1 MQRVMS
7 SFSKLSY
14 LMQALLSLAFF
25 IIVFGIGVS
34 WALEAI
40 GVPFAQAAT
49 IASQASI
56 VLYALWLHQ
65 FNGEEIKKEL
75 KDKINFP
82 TFWNGVKLTIL
93 VLLCNLLVG
102 AVFPVNSS
110 EVPEQTQKI
119 IENNSLIMTVILPI
133 IVAPV
138 FEELAFRAGLK
149 RLLVDKGN
157 WSKLS
162 YVIVSSLIFGL
173 MHYSPGWAGLAHV
186 SLTAL
191 MGIVYST
198 VYLKT
203 ENIGIP
209 IASHMLYNGLV
220 VTLASLV

>member
-7 SFSKLSY
+7 NFSKLSY

-25 IIVFGIGVS
+25 ILVFGTGIS
-34 WALEAI
+34 WALETI
-40 GVPFAQAAT
+40 GIPFAQSAT

-56 VLYALWLHQ
+56 MLYAFWLYQ

-75 KDKINFP
+75 KDKINFS

-93 VLLCNLLVG
+93 VLLCNILVG
-102 AVFPVNSS
+102 TVFPINSS
-110 EVPEQTQKI
+110 EIPEQTQKI
-119 IENNSLIMTVILPI
+119 IENNSLVMTVILPVI
-133 IVAPV
+133 IAPV
-138 FEELAFRAGLK
+138 FEELVFRAGLK
-149 RLLVDKGN
+149 RLLVDKGS

-173 MHYSPGWAGLAHV
+173 LHYSPGWSGLAHV

-191 MGIVYST
+191 MGIIYST

>member
-1 MQRVMS
+1 MQRVMNN
-7 SFSKLSY
+7 FSKLSY

-25 IIVFGIGVS
+25 ILVFGTGIS
-34 WALEAI
+34 WALETI
-40 GVPFAQAAT
+40 GIPFAQSAT
-49 IASQASI
+49 IATQTSI
-56 VLYALWLHQ
+56 VLYAFWLYQ

-75 KDKINFP
+75 EDKMNFF

-93 VLLCNLLVG
+93 VLLCNILVG
-102 AVFPVNSS
+102 NVFPIDRS
-110 EVPEQTQKI
+110 EVPEQTQNI

-133 IVAPV
+133 IIAPV

-149 RLLVDKGN
+149 HLLVDKGN

-162 YVIVSSLIFGL
+162 YAIVSSLIFGL
-173 MHYSPGWAGLAHV
+173 LHYSPGWAGLAHV

-191 MGIVYST
+191 MGVVYST